1 MGFRFFGDSFI
12 TFEME
17 VKFADSASAW
27 KVVSQGD
34 RNGANGWR
42 SDDPMEEI
50 YLIAAEFTEYSVQ
63 ADDVEVLAYLR
74 TPDSNLATKYMD
86 ATERYLN
93 LYEPLIGNIPIQ

>member
-1 MGFRFFGDSFI
+1 
-12 TFEME
+12 
-17 VKFADSASAW
+17 
-27 KVVSQGD
+27 
-34 RNGANGWR
+34 
-42 SDDPMEEI
+42 MEEI

-93 LYEPLIGNIPIQ
+93 LYEPLIGTYPFSKFALVENFGKRATECLPLRCLANK